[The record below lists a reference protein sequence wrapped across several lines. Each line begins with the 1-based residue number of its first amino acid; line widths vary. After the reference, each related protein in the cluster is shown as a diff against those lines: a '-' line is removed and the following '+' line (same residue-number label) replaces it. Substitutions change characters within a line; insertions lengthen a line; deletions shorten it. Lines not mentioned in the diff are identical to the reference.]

1 MRKKRNSTK
10 IKTFIIIAVTS
21 EKNDIRHITR
31 KIPLLHSFYDTFVC
45 TNICF
50 VSFFLLVSHRTC
62 KILLQLWM
70 QFREFT
76 PSSQKKV
83 SLTST
88 LIWCGPHESDE
99 NENRSMQW
107 LVAEHKIAWE
117 SRVAKNDR
125 ARKFTRFIF
134 AKGVCRSMFYYLTGF
149 GIFHGKH
156 SMRLKFL
163 CSSCDTF
170 FKMQFSN
177 RLYGFLAMESNRH
190 HLRKECH
197 SNYAPS
203 RKYISVGLALLI

>member
-1 MRKKRNSTK
+1 MFRARCAKKRNSTK

-31 KIPLLHSFYDTFVC
+31 KIPLLHSFYDSFLC

-50 VSFFLLVSHRTC
+50 VSFFFVGVASNMQNFITV
-62 KILLQLWM
+62 IWM

-117 SRVAKNDR
+117 SRVAK
-125 ARKFTRFIF
+125 KWSCEEIYTIYIC
-134 AKGVCRSMFYYLTGF
+134 KGCLSIHVLLSYGSWYLSWQT
-149 GIFHGKH
+149 FHEIEIP
-156 SMRLKFL
+156 
-163 CSSCDTF
+163 
-170 FKMQFSN
+170 MQFVW
-177 RLYGFLAMESNRH
+177 
-190 HLRKECH
+190 HLF
-197 SNYAPS
+197 
-203 RKYISVGLALLI
+203 

>member
-1 MRKKRNSTK
+1 MHKHL
-10 IKTFIIIAVTS
+10 F
-21 EKNDIRHITR
+21 
-31 KIPLLHSFYDTFVC
+31 
-45 TNICF
+45 CF
-50 VSFFLLVSHRTC
+50 VFFSLVSHRTC

-70 QFREFT
+70 QFWEFT

-134 AKGVCRSMFYYLTGF
+134 AKGVDPCFTILRVLVSFMANIPWDWNSYAFRVTPFLECNFRIDYMDSWLWKATDIIFEKNATQIMHPRESIFRSDW
-149 GIFHGKH
+149 H
-156 SMRLKFL
+156 
-163 CSSCDTF
+163 C
-170 FKMQFSN
+170 
-177 RLYGFLAMESNRH
+177 
-190 HLRKECH
+190 
-197 SNYAPS
+197 
-203 RKYISVGLALLI
+203 